1 MFAGVKTAALIGIK
15 SYLVLCEADITRG
28 LPRCVIVGLPDA
40 AVNESEERIWAALG
54 NSGFE
59 LPLCRVRI
67 NLAPGDLR
75 KEGPRF
81 DLAIALAILAAQQ
94 SEGLGQRE
102 LDGWLI
108 LGELAMDGSV
118 RSVKGVLSALLTA
131 KRAGIKKVLIPYDN
145 LPETSLAEDVEC
157 HGAVCLRH
165 ALSILLGD
173 TKKDAEFL
181 FCRQN
186 ERSAP
191 AYGERQE
198 AAGLSFNGS
207 AGCDLK
213 YVCGQRL
220 ARRGLEICAA
230 GAHHL
235 LMMGPPGSG
244 KTMLARCLPSIMPP
258 LNREEILETATIR
271 TALGADFSDFT
282 PLPPFRQPV
291 SGVSPAGLLGSLQPG
306 EVTLAHRGVLF
317 LDELPEFRR
326 DCLEALRG
334 PLESGFVEIAR
345 AKIHIAYPC
354 RFIFAAAK
362 NPCPCGLWGD
372 AEKEC
377 VCTQTQRRRYLS
389 RISGPLLDRI
399 DLQLQVDRPKA
410 RELLTEAFSE
420 DSASVRMR
428 VEAAA
433 ARQRER
439 GVRCGFMDAE
449 QTRRL
454 CGLDKESRRFLTEQT
469 ERFSLSGRVKDRLCR
484 TARTIADLDG
494 CEAVELAH
502 LHEAMEY
509 RALDYASSVL
519 EADVHRSARR
529 SLKPDLF

>member
-40 AVNESEERIWAALG
+40 AVNESAERIWAALG

-59 LPLCRVRI
+59 LPQCRVRI

-94 SEGLGQRE
+94 SEGLGRRE
-102 LDGWLI
+102 LEEWLV

-118 RSVKGVLSALLTA
+118 RAVKGVLSALLMA
-131 KRAGIKKVLIPYDN
+131 KKAGIKKVLMPYDN
-145 LPETSLAEDVEC
+145 LPEAVLAEDLEC
-157 HGAVCLRH
+157 RGAVSLRH
-165 ALSILLGD
+165 ALSILTGNRR
-173 TKKDAEFL
+173 KDAEFL

-186 ERSAP
+186 EPQALQLGNGQG
-191 AYGERQE
+191 AD
-198 AAGLSFNGS
+198 GLSFKGV

-230 GAHHL
+230 GAHHM
-235 LMMGPPGSG
+235 LMVGPPGSG

-258 LNREEILETATIR
+258 LSRDEILETATIK
-271 TALGADFSDFT
+271 TALGAELADLSE
-282 PLPPFRQPV
+282 LPPFRQPV
-291 SGVSPAGLLGSLQPG
+291 SGVSLAGLIGSLQPG

-326 DCLEALRG
+326 DCLEALRA

-354 RFIFAAAK
+354 RFILAAAM
-362 NPCPCGLWGD
+362 NPCPCGFWGD
-372 AEKEC
+372 AEKQC
-377 VCTQTQRRRYLS
+377 VCTETQRRRYLS

-410 RELLTEAFSE
+410 GELLAEGFSE
-420 DSASVRMR
+420 DSASVRSR
-428 VEAAA
+428 VERAVAV
-433 ARQRER
+433 QRER
-439 GVRCGFMDAE
+439 GVRCGFMNAE

-454 CGLDKESRRFLTEQT
+454 CVLDKEGRRLMAELA

-484 TARTIADLDG
+484 TARTIADLEG
-494 CEAVELAH
+494 CEAIEPAH

-509 RALDYASSVL
+509 RALDYAAAGPERVRR
-519 EADVHRSARR
+519 ASAKR